1 MHKHLHPVVTQALVV
16 AAAAVVAACGSSSTG
31 HASDTATASL
41 QPTTSRSGQ
50 EDSIMRIIDDLPETS

>member
-41 QPTTSRSGQ
+41 QPTTPIWAGGFDHAYYR
-50 EDSIMRIIDDLPETS
+50 RPP